1 MELSC
6 PVNSGD
12 IDGVERGFG
21 FWHVERK
28 DEQKSIDRGSLPN
41 ELSQVVI
48 DGVELPGLVV
58 L

>member
-1 MELSC
+1 MI
-6 PVNSGD
+6 NNGG
-12 IDGVERGFG
+12 IDGVEGVFRS
-21 FWHVERK
+21 WHVERK